1 MIRNCVIEMAAG
13 RYTPTEATYLDLR
26 MCTNMFFYVSSDRYL
41 SDDAAGCAAVS
52 IEAIPKS
59 DLRRRTVDGVIV

>member
-13 RYTPTEATYLDLR
+13 RYTPTATYLDLR
-26 MCTNMFFYVSSDRYL
+26 MRTNMFFYVSSDRYL

-52 IEAIPKS
+52 IEAILKS